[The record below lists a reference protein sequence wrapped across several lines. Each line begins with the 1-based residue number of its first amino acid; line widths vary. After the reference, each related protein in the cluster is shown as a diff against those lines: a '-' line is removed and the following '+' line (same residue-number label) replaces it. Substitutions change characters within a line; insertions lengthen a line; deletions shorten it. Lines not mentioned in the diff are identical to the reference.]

1 MKYVT
6 LVIFDAQTFRFIVG
20 DLAYRVA
27 RGKLHRRKLDPDWRP

>member
-6 LVIFDAQTFRFIVG
+6 LVISDAQAFRFNVG

-27 RGKLHRRKLDPDWRP
+27 RGKLRRPKLDPDWRS